1 MKTTVAVL
9 VLVVVAAGTVYTQ
22 SPPTTPQIP
31 QTAVVPTFPT
41 PAAQPGPRKEPT
53 LDQLL
58 DQIER
63 IREQKVELDRQ
74 EQVLAAEARKKIV
87 KQTERLNRLGLGT
100 PLPPPISNRSGG
112 PDLAPAEPVP
122 SPIRGA
128 PAPPPLGR

>member
-22 SPPTTPQIP
+22 SPPAGSQIP
-31 QTAVVPTFPT
+31 LPDVPTFPSPASQ
-41 PAAQPGPRKEPT
+41 PAARKEPT

-58 DQIER
+58 DQIEK
-63 IREQKVELDRQ
+63 IREQKAELDRQ
-74 EQVLAAEARKKIV
+74 EQALAAEARKKIV

-100 PLPPPISNRSGG
+100 PLPPPVSNRSGG

-128 PAPPPLGR
+128 PAPPPFGR